1 MNAKINICSLIKG
14 HIKTLYDASTKKLDC
29 SDIVT
34 FFALPAVVGILCSF
48 LGISLSIDIISLL
61 VNFGSIFTALL
72 LSVLVLVYDQVGKV
86 TEKLNDDN
94 NKNDSMLKLKSRLLQ
109 DLYFNISYS
118 MILSLFL
125 IILCLVYS
133 IGSEFILII
142 PWTEIELSINRLLF
156 LPLIIFSTINLL
168 LTILMIIKRLHS
180 LLISKS

>member
-1 MNAKINICSLIKG
+1 MNSKINIGSLIKG
-14 HIKTLYDASTKKLDC
+14 HIKTLYNASTKKLDF

-34 FFALPAVVGILCSF
+34 FFVLPALVAILGSFWGIF
-48 LGISLSIDIISLL
+48 LSIDIISLL

-86 TEKLNDDN
+86 NEKLNEDK
-94 NKNDSMLKLKSRLLQ
+94 NKNDSMLKLKSSLLQ

-118 MILSLFL
+118 MIVSLFL
-125 IILCLVYS
+125 IMLCLVYS
-133 IGSEFILII
+133 MGSKFILDI

-156 LPLIIFSTINLL
+156 LPLIIFVTINLL

-180 LLISKS
+180 LLISKN